1 MKNKL
6 IVTATVALASFVI
19 GGCASTPWGNES
31 ASTIAA
37 ASEIELQ
44 KAELARKEE
53 ALAQQQLQLEA
64 ERVRLTD
71 VRNELESA
79 ATQTSRTGT
88 RYGLTPLDLKPGE
101 CYAQVIIPAKYKITS
116 ERVVKREKSDR
127 IEIIPARYETVK
139 EKHVVK
145 EKATRLEVIPAQY
158 EIVQER
164 VLVKPATTKLEVVP
178 AVYET
183 IAERVLVKPATTKLE
198 VVPAVYET
206 IEESVVDQPART
218 EWMLGD
224 GIGTRSGVAPASATQ
239 TIERYGDYKVLETRV
254 EDTGELMC
262 LVEIPATY
270 KIIKKEVLKEPASTR
285 RVESSEAVYQTVKK
299 TVLKTPATTRKVE
312 SSPAVYQTV
321 KKTVLKTPSK
331 TREVEIPAEYRT
343 VEVTKMVQPAR
354 ERHIPIAAEYRTV
367 EVTKE
372 VQPASERHIPI
383 AAEYRIQKS
392 KEKISDER
400 IEWRPVLCELNM
412 NRENVQAL
420 QSALNEKG
428 SCQCGPNGNE
438 CQVDGVL
445 GQCTYNGVQR
455 FAEQNGLS
463 WGNNYVTLDV
473 IRALGL
479 NFGSDEGNLRN

>member
-6 IVTATVALASFVI
+6 IVTATVALATFVL

-183 IAERVLVKPATTKLE
+183 I
-198 VVPAVYET
+198 
-206 IEESVVDQPART
+206 EESVVDQPART

-299 TVLKTPATTRKVE
+299 TVLKTP
-312 SSPAVYQTV
+312 
-321 KKTVLKTPSK
+321 SK

-372 VQPASERHIPI
+372 MQPASERHIPI

-455 FAEQNGLS
+455 FAKQNGLS